1 MQTVSN
7 LISTR
12 AHLERAKGTPT
23 QASDYCQ
30 AVEWK
35 GKPKRDPNNMDLVHA
50 YGDLQSVPDESI
62 ATASANQGKRSDI
75 LAVKERLDNGDD
87 LWDIASDN
95 THFSAVIKYHRGYFL
110 YKHSRTEERDFKTLV
125 VVLTGAP
132 GTGKSR
138 GAFNF
143 DSAFVV
149 PASNGT
155 QWMDGYD
162 PGRHRCVIF
171 DDFHASVPAHQLLR
185 LCDEHPIQ
193 YPTKGGFVQFRPE
206 VIVFTSNYRPID
218 WYNWLEIKADYKA
231 FERRIDIW
239 WEYFLPETEKD
250 KKLCE
255 EEDYHC
261 LLRCVTGIHWH
272 PQMDELIPVPDE
284 NESLFA
290 LKRDEIPTINLDAQ
304 REFLDS
310 LLRPVVIEESESDE
324 LANIPNPEDAPDR
337 GEPHAWQSDEDL
349 SEKSHI
355 SVSSDSEDSSSS
367 SSSE

>member
-1 MQTVSN
+1 MQTVSK

-12 AHLERAKGTPT
+12 AHLERTKGTPT

-35 GKPKRDPNNMDLVHA
+35 GKPKRDPDNMDLVHA

-62 ATASANQGKRSDI
+62 ATASANQGKRNDI
-75 LAVKERLDNGDD
+75 LAVKERLDHGDD
-87 LWDIASDN
+87 IWDIAADN
-95 THFSAVIKYHRGYFL
+95 EHFSAVIKYHRGYAL
-110 YKHSRTEERDFKTLV
+110 YKHARVEERDFKTLV

-138 GAFNF
+138 AAFNF

-162 PGRHRCVIF
+162 PQRHRCVVF
-171 DDFHASVPAHQLLR
+171 DDFHASIPAHQLLR
-185 LCDEHPIQ
+185 LCDEYPIQ
-193 YPTKGGFVQFRPE
+193 YPTKGGFVQFKPE
-206 VIVFTSNYRPID
+206 VIVFTSNYRPVD
-218 WYNWLEIKADYKA
+218 WYDWPSIKADYAA

-250 KKLCE
+250 KNMCKE
-255 EEDYHC
+255 NEYHC
-261 LLRCVTGIHWH
+261 LLRPRTALQWH
-272 PQMDELIPVPDE
+272 PQMEELIPLQDE
-284 NESLFA
+284 GDSLDLFA
-290 LKRDEIPTINLDAQ
+290 MKRDEIPTVNLTEQ
-304 REFLDS
+304 KEFLNS

-324 LANIPNPEDAPDR
+324 LVNVPNPDDAP
-337 GEPHAWQSDEDL
+337 EPAPWQEFYSSDP
-349 SEKSHI
+349 EKSHI
-355 SVSSDSEDSSSS
+355 SVSSEDDSDEFSSD
-367 SSSE
+367 